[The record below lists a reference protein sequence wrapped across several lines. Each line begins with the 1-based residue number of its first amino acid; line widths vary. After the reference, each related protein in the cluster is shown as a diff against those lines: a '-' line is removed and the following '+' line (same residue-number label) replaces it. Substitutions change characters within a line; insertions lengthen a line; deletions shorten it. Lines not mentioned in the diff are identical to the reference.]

1 MSATPT
7 GAAWTCPQCQRRV
20 PGYVLECRCGFQY
33 VPFADDSAEVPSRVT
48 VKGGGAGR
56 LTSLLLAGAALTV
69 MGVGAAVY
77 LNRPAAA
84 VSTVSSDRAGSTAA
98 NASAPRTAPEA
109 PMAPVAPEGRGVR
122 LSLPES
128 EAIVPPNPA
137 AAAAPAPAAPLSRSI
152 EDIVSMAEPAVAL
165 VDASGAR
172 GTGFFIGPDT
182 VLTNVHV
189 IEGRSFVTVKL
200 SGGETLGAR
209 VERTLPNVDLALL
222 KTDKPHP
229 QRYALEL
236 GTIEGVRSGQE
247 VIAIGAPLG
256 LQSTATRGIVSAIR
270 NMGGVVLIQ
279 TDAAINPGNSGGP
292 LLNRAGRVIGVNT
305 LKIGGTAQSL
315 GFAVAINH
323 AQALISGRA
332 DSAVASAASASS
344 PAMAMPSAPNES
356 DSNRMAGQA
365 DYDRNIAALARA
377 ADQIDGRW
385 TGFQRNCLVNSV
397 NQGDANRVWFVIRD
411 TLPTFKTADMW
422 CSNNLNDFA
431 AIVRDFSRAMGE
443 ASDRARR
450 AGVYPGTMR
459 EVRRK
464 YRLDWTGWDR

>member
-1 MSATPT
+1 MSAAPT
-7 GAAWTCPQCQRRV
+7 GNAWTCPQCQRRV

-33 VPFADDSAEVPSRVT
+33 VPFTDGSAEVPSRVS

-56 LTSLLLAGAALTV
+56 LTSLLFAGAALTAI
-69 MGVGAAVY
+69 GIGAAMY
-77 LNRPAAA
+77 LNRAAGA
-84 VSTVSSDRAGSTAA
+84 VSDVGSER
-98 NASAPRTAPEA
+98 ASAPAAPHATIA
-109 PMAPVAPEGRGVR
+109 PSPPAAPAASGVR

-137 AAAAPAPAAPLSRSI
+137 PAAAAPAPPISRSI

-189 IEGRSFVTVKL
+189 IEGRSYVTVKL
-200 SGGETLGAR
+200 SGGDSLGAR

-236 GTIEGVRSGQE
+236 GSIEGVRAGQE

-356 DSNRMAGQA
+356 DSNRIAGQA
-365 DYDRNIAALARA
+365 DYERNITALARA

-385 TGFQRNCLVNSV
+385 TSFQRNCLVNPV
-397 NQGDANRVWFVIRD
+397 NQGDANRAWFVVRD
-411 TLPTFKTADMW
+411 SLPTFKTADMW

-431 AIVRDFSRAMGE
+431 SIVRDFSRAMGE
-443 ASDRARR
+443 ASDRARH
-450 AGVYPGTMR
+450 AGVYPGNMR